1 MAKVSNIDERRP
13 VKQPPQMAPY
23 PAIDRFPT
31 VIGQGLSL
39 AYVSAVFRL
48 CLTGYRQQYVDLI
61 NELLEKDPHGYSVV
75 TKRVLT
81 VGGGSVDIEAPEDL
95 KPGGEREVAEECAQW
110 VQGEINQIPDL
121 QGALVRLAW
130 ATFNAVA
137 VLEKMI
143 VEREGGAL
151 GIADLRFVHPRRL
164 SYPDP
169 WKWDLYIWDQG
180 LVLGPEYGM
189 APTQGVYGL
198 NTTKFPGKFVVHTPQ
213 VRGDYP
219 TREGLGRQ
227 IAYWMCLKMI
237 ATRLAPQ
244 YLERFAIPFADIE
257 FNTKS
262 ETDNGPS
269 LPRDASPEDISN
281 AEAAAR
287 AVGAGALS
295 HWVHPDSVAL
305 KFQTPDVGTA
315 KLTFPEWIE
324 LCNAEESKAVLGAT
338 LTTEIGSSGG
348 NRAASETQK
357 KGEQKLYEFDAGAL
371 AATLKRDVSDWLV
384 ENNPKYKNLPRRL
397 YPQVKVHVN
406 EDPTATEIIANASE
420 GAKAGLPVDA
430 DQIGQ
435 RANVP
440 LVPNPN
446 PKQPRR
452 MLPLAPIIVK
462 VANEELGLHDPPEP
476 PTPPPGLV
484 PPGAQGAPPGEEP
497 DPKAVP
503 PKGKPATPPNDAK
516 AKAKAPAKK
525 PKE

>member
-1 MAKVSNIDERRP
+1 MAKVANLDERRRE
-13 VKQPPQMAPY
+13 KQAPQLAPW
-23 PAIDRFPT
+23 PAVDRWPT

-61 NELLEKDPHGYSVV
+61 DELLEKDPHAYSVCS
-75 TKRVLT
+75 KRVLT
-81 VGGGSVDIEAPEDL
+81 TGGGSVDIEAPEDL
-95 KPGGEREVAEECAQW
+95 EPGGEREVAEECAQW
-110 VQGEINQIPDL
+110 VQAEVNQIPDL
-121 QGALVRLAW
+121 QGALVRLSW
-130 ATFNAVA
+130 ATVYAVGA
-137 VLEKMI
+137 LEKMI

-151 GIADLRFVHPRRL
+151 GIADLKFIHPRRL

-189 APTQGVYGL
+189 APTQGTYGL
-198 NTTKFPGKFVVHTPQ
+198 NTTKFPGKFIVHTPQ
-213 VRGDYP
+213 IRGDYP
-219 TREGLGRQ
+219 TREGVGRQ

-257 FNTKS
+257 FNTKN
-262 ETDNGPS
+262 ETEGNP
-269 LPRDASPEDISN
+269 LPRDASPEDISTAN
-281 AEAAAR
+281 AAAN
-287 AVGAGALS
+287 AMGNGALS
-295 HWVHPDSVAL
+295 HWVHADAVTMKFVSPDGGSS
-305 KFQTPDVGTA
+305 P
-315 KLTFPEWIE
+315 KLTFPEWIA
-324 LCNAEESKAVLGAT
+324 LCNTEESKAVLGAT

-348 NRAASETQK
+348 NRAAAETQK
-357 KGEQKLYEFDAGAL
+357 QGEQKIYEFDAGAL
-371 AATLKRDVSDWLV
+371 AATLKRDLTDWLV

-406 EDPTATEIIANASE
+406 EDPTATEIIANAAE

-435 RANVP
+435 RANLP

-462 VANEELGLHDPPEP
+462 VANEELGLHDAPEP
-476 PTPPPGLV
+476 PPPPPGL
-484 PPGAQGAPPGEEP
+484 APAAPAPGEEP
-497 DPKAVP
+497 ADPKAVP
-503 PKGKPATPPNDAK
+503 PKGKPVPPPNDAK